1 MKTTKSI
8 IAFLF
13 FYLILLSAKAQNMP
27 SERQYSA
34 SGIIEIIIQNT
45 RSPLIPNT
53 VDVIKEGDPETQVTG
68 IVTTMFGTMDILR
81 KAVELK
87 ANLIVVHEP
96 LYYNHRDDTVLF
108 VNDPVFQE
116 KKKYINDHK
125 LVVWRFHDYIHSIK
139 PDGILSGM
147 VIKLGWKNYVV
158 RGDLSRYKIPEMTL
172 NELLAYLKTKF
183 KASTFNVIGDP
194 GMKIS
199 SVRLLPGAPGSM
211 AQITSLED
219 ENVDVVIAGEVP
231 QWETYEYM
239 RDAVSQGRKM
249 AIIFLGHI
257 PSEEAGM
264 EFCAGWI
271 KGFLSNIPVT
281 FVESGPSYW
290 SY

>member
-13 FYLILLSAKAQNMP
+13 FYLIPLSAKAQNMP

-239 RDAVSQGRKM
+239 RDAVSQGRKK

>member
-13 FYLILLSAKAQNMP
+13 FYLIPLSAKAQNMP

-81 KAVELK
+81 KAVKLK

-239 RDAVSQGRKM
+239 RDAVSQGRKK

>member
-13 FYLILLSAKAQNMP
+13 FYLIPLSAKAQNMP

-116 KKKYINDHK
+116 KKKYINE
-125 LVVWRFHDYIHSIK
+125 R
-139 PDGILSGM
+139 
-147 VIKLGWKNYVV
+147 
-158 RGDLSRYKIPEMTL
+158 SRECSMIP
-172 NELLAYLKTKF
+172 
-183 KASTFNVIGDP
+183 
-194 GMKIS
+194 
-199 SVRLLPGAPGSM
+199 
-211 AQITSLED
+211 
-219 ENVDVVIAGEVP
+219 
-231 QWETYEYM
+231 
-239 RDAVSQGRKM
+239 
-249 AIIFLGHI
+249 
-257 PSEEAGM
+257 
-264 EFCAGWI
+264 
-271 KGFLSNIPVT
+271 
-281 FVESGPSYW
+281 
-290 SY
+290 